1 MPNFPSKYLY
11 ESYKSFFFFGQ
22 IYYIST
28 LGDLFTGRGIKL
40 DSLLSYRRE
49 QHNIYTKRTE
59 SNDFVVVV
67 VAKYWS

>member
-1 MPNFPSKYLY
+1 MSVCKLQ
-11 ESYKSFFFFGQ
+11 EFFFFGQ

-59 SNDFVVVV
+59 SYDIVVVV
-67 VAKYWS
+67 VAKY